1 MFEYCESLEESPVLP
16 ATKLVEGCYNS
27 MFSDCTSLGRVT
39 CLATSGIN
47 SGANT
52 SGWLSNV
59 AERGTFIKA
68 SDASLWT
75 SGDSGI
81 PSDWA
86 VENY

>member
-1 MFEYCESLEESPVLP
+1 
-16 ATKLVEGCYNS
+16 

-39 CLATSGIN
+39 CLATFGM
-47 SGANT
+47 GDNT

-81 PSDWA
+81 PSDWV